1 MPIQKLLIDR
11 SSMRGDVEKIR
22 DLTEDLG
29 MVDKPSSLNETGP
42 GSVRWSLRTGRAPR
56 WMEDYDLGNSFE
68 T

>member
-1 MPIQKLLIDR
+1 
-11 SSMRGDVEKIR
+11 MRGDVEKIR